1 MKALG
6 LLSVLAALCAS
17 LVVVVGGTAAPGP
30 CQAGDTMVSVSGSA
44 FSPSTV
50 NIAPGGT
57 VCWTNN
63 DPFDHTVT
71 SSTGA
76 FDETLSPNE
85 SVRFSFA
92 AVGTYSYLCT
102 VPTHQMTGQV
112 VVSTS
117 PPPPPPPPPPS
128 PPSPPPPPAALR
140 VTGVK
145 ISVQGSNGRRS
156 LLARARINRAAVAK
170 LSLVRNRKTRASA
183 RKRWVRGT
191 NSIRTT
197 LPRSIRPG
205 RWTAVLQVG
214 SRRFSRPVRI
224 R

>member
-6 LLSVLAALCAS
+6 FLSVLAALCAS

-30 CQAGDTMVSVSGSA
+30 CQAGDAMVSVSGST
-44 FSPSTV
+44 FSPSTTT
-50 NIAPGGT
+50 IPPGGT

-63 DPFDHTVT
+63 DPFEHTVT
-71 SSTGA
+71 SATGA

-85 SVRFSFA
+85 SVRFTFA
-92 AVGTYSYLCT
+92 AEGTFPYVCT
-102 VPTHQMTGQV
+102 VPTHQMAGQV
-112 VVSTS
+112 VVSAGA
-117 PPPPPPPPPPS
+117 PPPPPPPPS
-128 PPSPPPPPAALR
+128 PPSPPAQLR
-140 VTGVK
+140 VSGLK
-145 ISVQGSNGRRS
+145 ISVERRSGRRS
-156 LLARARINRAAVAK
+156 LVARARITRAAVAR
-170 LSLVRNRKTRASA
+170 LSLVRNRRTRASA

-214 SRRFSRPVRI
+214 TRRYSRSVRI

>member
-30 CQAGDTMVSVSGSA
+30 CQAGDAMVSVSGSA
-44 FSPSTV
+44 FSPSTTT
-50 NIAPGGT
+50 IAPGRT

-63 DPFDHTVT
+63 DPFEHTVT
-71 SSTGA
+71 SATGV

-85 SVRFSFA
+85 SVRFTFA
-92 AVGTYSYLCT
+92 AEGTFPYACT
-102 VPTHQMTGQV
+102 VPTHQMAGQV
-112 VVSTS
+112 VVTTN
-117 PPPPPPPPPPS
+117 PTPPPPPPPPPS
-128 PPSPPPPPAALR
+128 PPPAPALR
-140 VTGVK
+140 VSALK
-145 ISVQGSNGRRS
+145 ISVEQRSGRRS
-156 LLARARINRAAVAK
+156 LVARARVTRAAAAR
-170 LSLVRNRKTRASA
+170 LSLMRGRRTHASA
-183 RKRWVRGT
+183 RKRWVRGA

-197 LPRSIRPG
+197 LPRSVRPG

-214 SRRFSRPVRI
+214 TRRYSRPVRI